1 MRDSVRVMLNGIID
15 YAGLFP
21 PARLDMSEA
30 FDRFIA
36 HRSGPHGWMLSRFV
50 CPAPRLSELWPL
62 LGRLHDED
70 PPVRISVLGRGGT
83 TTEGFVSGVAADL
96 EDVDRFRSVQSDR
109 AIVDQYE
116 VRLPDDTSALAE
128 IVASTL
134 TSLDATSM
142 TIVPFFEASLLAGWR
157 DTLPQAIAQVAE
169 ARDGSGAAG
178 IKIRCGGLDATA
190 VPSPVAV
197 AAAISAC
204 RRHGLPLKAT
214 QGLHHPV
221 RHFDHGLET
230 TVHGFLNLFVA
241 GVLAFHDL
249 LTEDQLLA
257 IVGEEEAAAFR
268 FVDDGL
274 VWRGCEADLD
284 QITAGRT
291 NGATSFG
298 SCSFSEPRGD
308 LVAMTLL
315 DPDLSPT
322 DE

>member
-1 MRDSVRVMLNGIID
+1 MLNGIID

-30 FDRFIA
+30 FTRFIS
-36 HRSGPHGWMLSRFV
+36 HRSGRDGWMLSRYV
-50 CPAPRLSELWPL
+50 CPAPRLSELGPL
-62 LGRLHDED
+62 LGRLHDGD
-70 PPVRISVLGRGGT
+70 PPVRISVLGRGGA
-83 TTEGFVSGVAADL
+83 TTEGFVSGVTADL
-96 EDVDRFRSVQSDR
+96 EDMDRFRSVHGDR

-116 VRLPDDTSALAE
+116 VRLPDDTSALNE

-134 TSLDATSM
+134 TSLDASSM
-142 TIVPFFEASLLAGWR
+142 SIVPFFEASLLAGWR
-157 DTLPQAIAQVAE
+157 DTFPQAVAQVAE
-169 ARDGSGAAG
+169 ACDGTGSAG

-241 GVLAFHDL
+241 GVLTFHGL

-257 IVGEEEAAAFR
+257 IVGEEEASAFR

-274 VWRGCEADLD
+274 VWRGHEADLD

-291 NGATSFG
+291 DGVTSFG
-298 SCSFSEPRGD
+298 SCSFTEPRDD

-315 DPDLSPT
+315 DPEPPPN